1 MPRRWTAL
9 LAVAMTALAPVPAR
23 ANGDASWGGPPTVF
37 ERFVLSACAPCL
49 RENYPIAALP
59 VPAQTLP
66 WLPSG
71 VPGAAT
77 RAGELRI
84 DVLRAQQPWRADWHA
99 LAVRVTVLVSGGA
112 GGDRFRLGAGLLDG
126 VDAGAL
132 AQAVAEMARVA
143 AAAPPAVTDAGAS
156 SVDLDYHGG
165 SLRIGL
171 LRLGAH
177 AVGYVQAGDLPT
189 LLQRA
194 IWEVPVTLY
203 LPPGDLPALAAAL
216 AQAAARVEHAR

>member
-9 LAVAMTALAPVPAR
+9 LAVAVTALAPAPAR
-23 ANGDASWGGPPTVF
+23 ANGDSSWGGPPTVF
-37 ERFVLSACAPCL
+37 ERFVLSACSPCL
-49 RENYPIAALP
+49 RETYAIAALP
-59 VPAQTLP
+59 VPAQALP

-71 VPGAAT
+71 VTGAAT

-84 DVLRAQQPWRADWHA
+84 DVLRAQQPWRADWRA
-99 LAVRVTVLVSGGA
+99 LAVRVTLLVSGGA

-143 AAAPPAVTDAGAS
+143 AAAPAEVGAS

-203 LPPGDLPALAAAL
+203 LPPGDLPAVAAAL
-216 AQAAARVEHAR
+216 AQAAARIEQGR

>member
-1 MPRRWTAL
+1 MASRWAAGVVL
-9 LAVAMTALAPVPAR
+9 ALAVAAPAPAR
-23 ANGDASWGGPPTVF
+23 ANGDPSGGGPPTVF
-37 ERFVLSACAPCL
+37 ERFVLSACSPCL
-49 RENYPIAALP
+49 RETYPIAALP

-66 WLPSG
+66 WLPSAAA
-71 VPGAAT
+71 GATT

-84 DVLRAQQPWRADWHA
+84 EVLRAHQPGRPDWRS
-99 LAVRVTVLVSGGA
+99 LAVRVTLVVSTGLA
-112 GGDRFRLGAGLLDG
+112 GDRFRLGAGLLDG
-126 VDAGAL
+126 AEARAL

-143 AAAPPAVTDAGAS
+143 AAAPADAGAS

-194 IWEVPVTLY
+194 VWEVPVTLY
-203 LPPGDLPALAAAL
+203 LPPGDLPAVAAAL
-216 AQAAARVEHAR
+216 AQAAARIEQAR